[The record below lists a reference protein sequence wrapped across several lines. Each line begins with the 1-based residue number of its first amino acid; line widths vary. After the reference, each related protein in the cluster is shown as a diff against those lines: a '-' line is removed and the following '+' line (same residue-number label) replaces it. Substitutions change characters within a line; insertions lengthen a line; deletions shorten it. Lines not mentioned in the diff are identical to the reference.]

1 MSSFNKLRLT
11 TYIKNKKL
19 GNKLKKYIKNIKN
32 ILKSIVNIHFKY
44 FLFKYFCNKQ
54 DIYV

>member
-1 MSSFNKLRLT
+1 MSTFNKLRLT